1 MPLSQVLYY
10 LHHVCMNFC
19 LYLQMI
25 WYLNLNM
32 TSTHRQETLCTCH
45 GPTSCTAT
53 PSWRRPLTAW
63 PLLTW
68 TTTPLSW
75 TSSLNGESHSRPRL
89 DSSSTCSWNLHRS
102 GLGWQMLRIR
112 WELGDDPISNCLLC
126 FLSGDATFPHAGRGG
141 ARTQWVHHGS
151 GAPGD
156 KDCGPGEEP
165 DPAGR
170 SRPILPL
177 HGSGDLPMGEV
188 LLSATHVTVSQVSS
202 LFCFHT
208 HWRIH
213 ILYSGSY

>member
-1 MPLSQVLYY
+1 MD
-10 LHHVCMNFC
+10 
-19 LYLQMI
+19 
-25 WYLNLNM
+25 
-32 TSTHRQETLCTCH
+32 RQETLCTCP

-75 TSSLNGESHSRPRL
+75 TFSLNGESHSRPKQ

-112 WELGDDPISNCLLC
+112 WELVDDPISNSLLC

-141 ARTQWVHHGS
+141 ARTQWIHHGS

-156 KDCGPGEEP
+156 KDGWPGEEP
-165 DPAGR
+165 DSVGR
-170 SRPILPL
+170 SRPLLPL

-208 HWRIH
+208 HCRIH
-213 ILYSGSY
+213 ILYSGQSYISLSYLGNWITIDLRFEILKRLWWTVRR